1 MGSIWEP
8 DSLETTHPTP
18 SLSKYL
24 LSDYHVTGS
33 ILGTGDS
40 AVNKTD
46 PSLGSHRL
54 TFQGDGGKTD
64 KNKHRPGFAVT
75 PVPLGEGLPGRLP
88 VLHSVG

>member
-1 MGSIWEP
+1 MGSIWEL

-24 LSDYHVTGS
+24 LSDYHVPGS

-46 PSLGSHRL
+46 QSLGSHRL
-54 TFQGDGGKTD
+54 IFQGDGGKRD
-64 KNKHRPGFAVT
+64 NNKNRFYCHTSPLVRPVQGDSLFFT
-75 PVPLGEGLPGRLP
+75 Q
-88 VLHSVG
+88 